1 MTAPLRV
8 IADDSTLSK
17 QMRSDGLQC
26 TLYGRGGGGG
36 SVSGPLHLQDASKK
50 VKLNL

>member
-8 IADDSTLSK
+8 IANDSTLSK

-26 TLYGRGGGGG
+26 TLYGMGGWGG
-36 SVSGPLHLQDASKK
+36 SVSGPLHSQDASKK
-50 VKLNL
+50 VKLTL